1 MDQKDAQGRARR
13 SRRDPRGHLGRGHP
27 KVTGVLPIALEDA
40 TKLVQV
46 FLLSGKQYMCLMQLH
61 GDAPESRISSVLE
74 EFKGSIYQRPP
85 LRASVKREI
94 RKRRIYDIEILEV
107 DGRRVLFRV
116 DCQAGTYVRKLC
128 ADMGEVLGFG
138 AHMRELRRTRAGPF
152 SEEKSVTMHELL
164 NAYLDMKENGA
175 ESRLRQ
181 AVRPMEDA
189 LEYMPKI
196 CIRDSAVDAICH
208 GADLAIP
215 GIVKL
220 SSEIKEGTIV
230 ALLSLKGEAIALARA
245 LVSSQHMIEQN
256 RGIAAKTVRVIM
268 PLGTYPQ
275 MWRNSGSSE
284 AFA

>member
-1 MDQKDAQGRARR
+1 M
-13 SRRDPRGHLGRGHP
+13 
-27 KVTGVLPIALEDA
+27 
-40 TKLVQV
+40 
-46 FLLSGKQYMCLMQLH
+46 
-61 GDAPESRISSVLE
+61 E
-74 EFKGSIYQRPP
+74 EFEGSIYQRPP

-107 DGRRVLFRV
+107 DSRRVLFRI

-128 ADMGEVLGFG
+128 ADVGEVLGFG

-164 NAYLDMKENGA
+164 SAYLDVKESGT
-175 ESRLRQ
+175 ESHLRR
-181 AVRPMEDA
+181 AVRPMEEA
-189 LEYMPKI
+189 LEYMPKM

-256 RGIAAKTVRVIM
+256 RGIAAKTTRVIM
-268 PLGTYPQ
+268 PLGTYPP
-275 MWRNSGSSE
+275 MWRKDASSE
-284 AFA
+284 ALT

>member
-1 MDQKDAQGRARR
+1 VDQKDAQGRARR
-13 SRRDPRGHLGRGHP
+13 SRRDPRGQLGRGHP

-46 FLLSGKQYMCLMQLH
+46 FLLSGKQYVCLMQLH
-61 GDAPESRISSVLE
+61 GDTPESRISSVLE

-94 RKRRIYDIEILEV
+94 RKRRIYDIAILEV

-128 ADMGEVLGFG
+128 SDMGEVLGFG

-152 SEEKSVTMHELL
+152 LEEKSVTMHELL

-215 GIVKL
+215 GIVRL
-220 SSEIKEGTIV
+220 SSGIKEGTIV
-230 ALLSLKGEAIALARA
+230 ALLSLKGEAVALARA

-268 PLGTYPQ
+268 PPGTYPQ
-275 MWRNSGSSE
+275 MWRKNASE
-284 AFA
+284 ALA